1 MNNNQSLWNKI
12 WHSGKRS
19 RASVIVLSVMLLT
32 ALLSS
37 LLASNKP
44 IWIATNA
51 GHFFPALSGMDVIPG
66 NAEGTNQIDFR
77 SSNWE
82 QTPGINFIKAP
93 IAWSPNASDSYDDG
107 YSPPE
112 LERNKESNQPPHL
125 LGTGKRG
132 EDLLAGLI
140 HGSKVS
146 VTVGFLSMVIAGIIG
161 IFLGALS
168 GFFGDDKIK
177 LTKGT
182 LYMSIAGI
190 IPAWF
195 YSFHLRSYILEEAL
209 KTSTLTFLWELL
221 LIKLIFI
228 LVIGL
233 FAFAGMILSKV
244 KFFNKKVPLKID
256 STISRI
262 IEIFI
267 SLPRL
272 LLILSIAAIAKPS
285 ILNLVL
291 IIGLTS
297 WTEIARFT
305 RAELLSIRNHDY
317 ILAARSMGLS
327 EFRIMLRHALPN
339 GISTALVALTFGVS
353 AAILIE
359 SGLSFLGIGVPH
371 DSVTWGSLLAAG
383 RENFS
388 AWWLVVFPGLAIF
401 ATVTA
406 LNFLGEA
413 MREIW
418 DPKNK
423 C

>member
-1 MNNNQSLWNKI
+1 MSNNQSLCYKI

-19 RASVIVLSVMLLT
+19 RASVLVLSVMLVT

-37 LLASNKP
+37 ILASNKP

-66 NAEGTNQIDFR
+66 NAEGTAQIDFR
-77 SSNWE
+77 NTNWD

-112 LERNKESNQPPHL
+112 LERNIASNQPPHL

-177 LTKGT
+177 ISRGT
-182 LYMSIAGI
+182 WYLIIAGI

-209 KTSTLTFLWELL
+209 KTSTLSFLWELL
-221 LIKLIFI
+221 LTKLIFI
-228 LVIGL
+228 LVLCPFCFG
-233 FAFAGMILSKV
+233 
-244 KFFNKKVPLKID
+244 
-256 STISRI
+256 R
-262 IEIFI
+262 
-267 SLPRL
+267 
-272 LLILSIAAIAKPS
+272 
-285 ILNLVL
+285 
-291 IIGLTS
+291 
-297 WTEIARFT
+297 
-305 RAELLSIRNHDY
+305 
-317 ILAARSMGLS
+317 
-327 EFRIMLRHALPN
+327 N
-339 GISTALVALTFGVS
+339 GIIKS
-353 AAILIE
+353 
-359 SGLSFLGIGVPH
+359 
-371 DSVTWGSLLAAG
+371 
-383 RENFS
+383 
-388 AWWLVVFPGLAIF
+388 
-401 ATVTA
+401 
-406 LNFLGEA
+406 
-413 MREIW
+413 
-418 DPKNK
+418 
-423 C
+423 